1 MKKKHFF
8 LIAILVLLG
17 AAALTSCGRHRPGH
31 RPDPEVIL
39 NRMDARVRKLDL
51 SDDQQVQYDVLRDRL
66 ETDLDQDFSELKRI
80 PELVE
85 RELERENPD
94 MEQLAENLKAASGY
108 IPDVRGKYIDYFVEF
123 YSILDEEQQQ
133 EVINHMRKRMNRW
146 HRMAG

>member
-1 MKKKHFF
+1 MLQAYSINRSISKGKENPMKKKPFF

-66 ETDLDQDFSELKRI
+66 ETDLDQD
-80 PELVE
+80 
-85 RELERENPD
+85 
-94 MEQLAENLKAASGY
+94 MEQLAENLKTASGY